1 LAVRLTEDIT
11 SMDGQEIVATTDLRD
26 GAPPRAAETQIRRA
40 RRPGGK
46 RGSPVTRKRL
56 ARKAIAESASGESTS
71 GESTSKCVIRT
82 LSIRHW
88 PKDER
93 PREKLLARGPQAL
106 SDAELLAVLLRCGTG
121 GLNAI
126 ELAQAHIVAF
136 GSLRELLTAE
146 FHCWT
151 DKAGV
156 GIARYAAL
164 QAALE
169 LAKRHLRASLEKGS
183 ALAAPETTQRFL
195 RAELQ
200 HRPYEVFCCL
210 YLDSHHRLIAF
221 EELFRGTTEIAHVH
235 IKEVV
240 RQTLFHNASA
250 VIFAHN
256 HPSGVMEPSRADEEI
271 TRRLRHV
278 LALMEVRVLDHLIV
292 GNGGCYSFAEAGLL

>member
-1 LAVRLTEDIT
+1 MDAQIETSTVVAKGPATDAPIPGTRRVRNKKRCARTNE
-11 SMDGQEIVATTDLRD
+11 TT
-26 GAPPRAAETQIRRA
+26 ARRA
-40 RRPGGK
+40 
-46 RGSPVTRKRL
+46 
-56 ARKAIAESASGESTS
+56 
-71 GESTSKCVIRT
+71 IRT
-82 LSIRHW
+82 LPICDW
-88 PKDER
+88 PESER
-93 PREKLLARGPQAL
+93 PREKLLARGAHAL

-136 GSLRELLTAE
+136 GSLRDLLTAE
-146 FHCWT
+146 YGRWKG
-151 DKAGV
+151 KAGV

-169 LAKRHLRASLEKGS
+169 LAKRHLRESLKNCCT
-183 ALAAPETTQRFL
+183 LTAPETTQRFL

-210 YLDSHHRLIAF
+210 YLDSHHKLIAF

-256 HPSGVMEPSRADEEI
+256 HPSGVSDPSRADEEI

-292 GNGGCYSFAEAGLL
+292 GNGGCYSFAEHGLL

>member
-1 LAVRLTEDIT
+1 
-11 SMDGQEIVATTDLRD
+11 MDGQDVVARRDARD
-26 GAPPRAAETQIRRA
+26 GAGATAIQRERGDHGKRRA
-40 RRPGGK
+40 RARRRRHANAKGK
-46 RGSPVTRKRL
+46 SDEAGENS
-56 ARKAIAESASGESTS
+56 AR
-71 GESTSKCVIRT
+71 CVIRT
-82 LSIRHW
+82 LPIRDW
-88 PKDER
+88 PEDQR
-93 PREKLLARGPQAL
+93 PREKLLVQGAHAL

-136 GSLRELLTAE
+136 GSLRALLTAD
-146 FHCWT
+146 FDCWN

-156 GIARYAAL
+156 GVARYAAL

-169 LAKRHLRASLEKGS
+169 LAKRHLRESLQTGS

-210 YLDSHHRLIAF
+210 YLDSHHRLLAF

-240 RQTLFHNASA
+240 RQTLFHNACA

-256 HPSGVMEPSRADEEI
+256 HPSGVVEPSRADEEI

-278 LALMEVRVLDHLIV
+278 LSLMEVRVLDHLIV
-292 GNGGCYSFAEAGLL
+292 GNGGCYSFAEHGLL